1 MEARRWI
8 SPMATQ
14 KARTRGQ
21 RSQKMISCELI
32 DLSLFGIRGPTSLGV
47 APTRHDPQPQN
58 EFET

>member
-1 MEARRWI
+1 
-8 SPMATQ
+8 MATQ